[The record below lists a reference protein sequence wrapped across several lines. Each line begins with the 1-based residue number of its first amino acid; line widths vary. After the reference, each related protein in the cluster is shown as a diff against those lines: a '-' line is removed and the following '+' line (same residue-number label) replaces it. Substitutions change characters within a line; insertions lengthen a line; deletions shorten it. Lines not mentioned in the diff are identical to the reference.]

1 MTKWIYSLRNGKHL
15 KKLINL
21 GSSKENMIN
30 IIRQLKK
37 CYEEIL
43 ERYPF
48 KEEDE
53 SDKYEIEKSYNF
65 LDGDDD
71 IIAAGSF
78 EEYGFSDGEELI
90 DERLEEFYNHCDW
103 LRIWVG
109 D

>member
-1 MTKWIYSLRNGKHL
+1 MVKWIYILKNGKRL
-15 KKLINL
+15 KELIDL
-21 GSSKENMIN
+21 GPFKENMID
-30 IIRQLKK
+30 IIHQLQK
-37 CYEEIL
+37 CYKEIL

-53 SDKYEIEKSYNF
+53 SDKYEIEESYNL

-71 IIAAGSF
+71 IITVGSF
-78 EEYGFSDGEELI
+78 EEYGFDDAEELI

-103 LRIWVG
+103 LRIWIG